1 MALVLLRGRRVAYL
15 GRPAFALGREPAIAI
30 KFAVSGQN
38 CIAANRIFVER
49 PVYEKHRLAFGMVAV
64 NTATFTG
71 APIPFGG
78 GKASGLGRE
87 GGIEGFDPFVE
98 TKYVC
103 LGHLGLPQPQDAC
116 VSNASSD

>member
-1 MALVLLRGRRVAYL
+1 MATIMQLV
-15 GRPAFALGREPAIAI
+15 
-30 KFAVSGQN
+30 
-38 CIAANRIFVER
+38 
-49 PVYEKHRLAFGMVAV
+49 HRLAFGMVAV
-64 NTATFTG
+64 NSATFTG

-116 VSNASSD
+116 ESNASSD